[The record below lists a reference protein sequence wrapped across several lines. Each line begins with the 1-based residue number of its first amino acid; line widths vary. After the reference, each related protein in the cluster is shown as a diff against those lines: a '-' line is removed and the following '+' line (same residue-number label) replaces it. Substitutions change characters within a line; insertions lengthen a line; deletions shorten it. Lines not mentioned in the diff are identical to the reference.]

1 VLRALFVA
9 LSLFIAGC
17 ATPGA
22 DQLEVGLASVAL
34 VDVSLLEQR
43 LALTLRF
50 QNRSDRDFTID
61 GLAFTLDING
71 RSFAKG
77 VSPQRFDL
85 PRYSEARVDVE
96 AVSGLGDVLHQII
109 GLQQLVANGDQLD
122 RGAVPRLGYRLHGHA
137 SIAGRPFGLSFD
149 TTSELPLPRELVLP
163 AR

>member
-1 VLRALFVA
+1 VLRTLLVA
-9 LSLFIAGC
+9 LSLLVAGC

-22 DQLEVGLASVAL
+22 DQVDVGLASVAL

-61 GLAFTLDING
+61 GLAYTLDING

-96 AVSGLGDVLHQII
+96 AVSGLSDVLHQII
-109 GLQQLVANGDQLD
+109 EFQLLATAGQPT
-122 RGAVPRLGYRLHGHA
+122 GAAAPRLSYRIHGRA
-137 SIAGRPFGLSFD
+137 SIAGRPYGLPFD
-149 TTSELPLPRELVLP
+149 ATSELPLPRELALP

>member
-9 LSLFIAGC
+9 LSLLLAGC

-22 DQLEVGLASVAL
+22 DQVEVGLASVAL

-61 GLAFTLDING
+61 GLAYTLDING
-71 RSFAKG
+71 RSFARG

-96 AVSGLGDVLHQII
+96 AVSGLSEVLHQII
-109 GLQQLVANGDQLD
+109 ELQQLAATGQSNG
-122 RGAVPRLGYRLHGHA
+122 AAAPRLSYRIHGRA
-137 SIAGRPFGLSFD
+137 SIAGRPYGFPFD
-149 TTSELPLPRELVLP
+149 TTSELPLPRELALP

>member
-9 LSLFIAGC
+9 LSLLVAGC

-22 DQLEVGLASVAL
+22 DKVEVGLAGVSL

-50 QNRSDRDFTID
+50 QNRSDRDFAID
-61 GLAFTLDING
+61 GLAYTLDING
-71 RSFAKG
+71 RTFAKG

-109 GLQQLVANGDQLD
+109 GLQQLA
-122 RGAVPRLGYRLHGHA
+122 GAGEQPNQGNLPRLSYRIHGHA
-137 SIAGRPFGLSFD
+137 SIAGRPFGLPFD